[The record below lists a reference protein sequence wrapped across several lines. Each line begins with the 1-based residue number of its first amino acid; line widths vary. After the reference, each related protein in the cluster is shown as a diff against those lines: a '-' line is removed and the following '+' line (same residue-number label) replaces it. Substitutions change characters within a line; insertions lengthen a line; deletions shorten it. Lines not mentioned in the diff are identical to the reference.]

1 MQDKIVQQ
9 YTKQDTD
16 DVDLRLLF
24 QTLIEKKWIILTI
37 GIIVFISA
45 MTYAL
50 LKPAKYQASILLK
63 IQHKQQSA
71 FGGIANLNPQLINM
85 LEEPIAVQ
93 VALIQSEFI
102 LAPVI
107 RSLSLTAP
115 QMISKNTQESD
126 IINQLRANL
135 TVTDLSGSENNNK
148 VAILRISLR
157 GTDPEMVTK
166 TLNEIATIT
175 QQQNIKLKALEAEK
189 TLKFLKQQLPTIQKN
204 LEEAETKS
212 NQLRSMS
219 GRIDTKFQ
227 TQNLLSHIADINKQ
241 IESIHLKK
249 MNMLHSYTFHHPYII
264 ALSQEVSELEKNR
277 SLLLQ
282 QLKQLPSSDQEALD
296 LVREVNIKS
305 NMYISILNQ
314 IRQLEI
320 FKSGIMSDIQILTAV
335 TKPYVFHPLKLSLI
349 SFFSLFVG
357 LVLGSMGVLTWRLI
371 TSFSIPTAK

>member
-1 MQDKIVQQ
+1 
-9 YTKQDTD
+9 
-16 DVDLRLLF
+16 
-24 QTLIEKKWIILTI
+24 
-37 GIIVFISA
+37 
-45 MTYAL
+45 
-50 LKPAKYQASILLK
+50 
-63 IQHKQQSA
+63 
-71 FGGIANLNPQLINM
+71 
-85 LEEPIAVQ
+85 
-93 VALIQSEFI
+93 
-102 LAPVI
+102 
-107 RSLSLTAP
+107 
-115 QMISKNTQESD
+115 
-126 IINQLRANL
+126 
-135 TVTDLSGSENNNK
+135 
-148 VAILRISLR
+148 
-157 GTDPEMVTK
+157 
-166 TLNEIATIT
+166 
-175 QQQNIKLKALEAEK
+175 
-189 TLKFLKQQLPTIQKN
+189 
-204 LEEAETKS
+204 
-212 NQLRSMS
+212 
-219 GRIDTKFQ
+219 
-227 TQNLLSHIADINKQ
+227 
-241 IESIHLKK
+241 